1 MNPSHSVAIS
11 SSTAISY
18 LSCSCT
24 RTHRMPTKLDPF
36 RSPAGSHRRDIDE
49 GWWPVSLTPPN
60 TRTHARAYWSTGVY
74 DSKVRRMF
82 DNAWVDSWIG
92 APVTSDY
99 RLRMRI
105 YEGSSVATTGMSLIH
120 KLSVKW
126 GLRWRFR
133 NARLRAVSTVANER
147 RTGLLVLLPLMQ
159 AVFHQEEGWSMVQE
173 KTQECFSKTMGGY
186 STARSVFRVER
197 DSITS
202 AFRFE

>member
-147 RTGLLVLLPLMQ
+147 RTGVAGAVAVDAGCLSSGRGMIDGPGKNSRMLLQNDGRLQYCPIGFQ
-159 AVFHQEEGWSMVQE
+159 SWKRFNN
-173 KTQECFSKTMGGY
+173 
-186 STARSVFRVER
+186 ER
-197 DSITS
+197 I
-202 AFRFE
+202 